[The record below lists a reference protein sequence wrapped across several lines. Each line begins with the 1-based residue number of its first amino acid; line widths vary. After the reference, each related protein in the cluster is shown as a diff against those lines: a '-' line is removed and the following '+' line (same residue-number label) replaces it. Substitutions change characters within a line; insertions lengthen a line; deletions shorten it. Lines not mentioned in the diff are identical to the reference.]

1 MDEYILL
8 TFSRR
13 RKNCF
18 RYAQTISEKS
28 LFQKITGFFCK
39 KFEKQLHFM
48 SSYGIMCIADIK
60 QPRFN
65 EV

>member
-1 MDEYILL
+1 MLIFD
-8 TFSRR
+8 
-13 RKNCF
+13 
-18 RYAQTISEKS
+18 AAVQS